1 MTVAPSRSEARPGE
15 WAKVTPDEL
24 KAWRRTLRKGYRR
37 EINTASRNLP
47 RTDAEGDIAVMER
60 PAPTKI
66 RDARD
71 TMESVAKMMMDWFL
85 SGTREQHL
93 ARAKLMKAMNPG
105 LAHLSDEDLIRD
117 AQSLFRKLAQESAE
131 QVYASQGWAKPV
143 RLDGNTRRSR

>member
-1 MTVAPSRSEARPGE
+1 MSIPKDARPGE
-15 WAKVTPDEL
+15 WMVVTADEL
-24 KAWRRTLRKGYRR
+24 QAWRRTLPKGHRR

-47 RTDAEGDIAVMER
+47 RVSADGDVAIMER

-71 TMESVAKMMMDWFL
+71 TMEAVAKMMVDWFL

-105 LAHLSDEDLIRD
+105 LQHLSDEDLIRD

-143 RLDGNTRRSR
+143 RLDGNTRRAR